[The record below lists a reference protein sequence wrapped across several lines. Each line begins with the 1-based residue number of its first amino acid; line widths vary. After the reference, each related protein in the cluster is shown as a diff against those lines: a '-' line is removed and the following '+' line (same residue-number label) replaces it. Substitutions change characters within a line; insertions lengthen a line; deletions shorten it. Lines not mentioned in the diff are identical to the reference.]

1 MRNAALAVP
10 AACLALAVGA
20 CGNNDD
26 APPASTATTP
36 TTTTTGEAARPT
48 AERREFERRIR
59 AALRAQGQAEAV
71 EIDCVIAEL
80 RGTLSNQAVEDAVAA
95 VEAGE
100 QAPRNA
106 VDAAFDAGERC
117 RRPSD

>member
-1 MRNAALAVP
+1 MRNAALALL

-20 CGNNDD
+20 CGDD
-26 APPASTATTP
+26 DEPPASTATTP
-36 TTTTTGEAARPT
+36 TTTTTPEAARPT
-48 AERREFERRIR
+48 AERREFERRMR

-80 RGTLSNQAVEDAVAA
+80 RSTLSNRAVEDAVAA

-100 QAPRNA
+100 EAPQNA
-106 VDAAFDAGERC
+106 VDAAFEAGEHC